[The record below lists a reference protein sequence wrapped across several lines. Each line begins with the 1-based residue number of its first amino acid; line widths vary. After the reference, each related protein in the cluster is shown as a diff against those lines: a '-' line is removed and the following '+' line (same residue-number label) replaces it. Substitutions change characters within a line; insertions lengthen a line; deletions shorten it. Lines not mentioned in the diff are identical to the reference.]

1 MSTAENINQALRNVR
16 SNLLRTILTLMIIA
30 FGIMALVGILT
41 AIDSAIYSLND
52 NFSQLGSNS
61 FSIRPQGQEMGTRRG
76 GRSEK
81 AGEPITYRQLQKF
94 QDVYTFPAQIAID
107 LPATS
112 ASTFKYKDRE
122 TNPTIQVL
130 GINNAYLDM
139 YGYDLEWGRSFSNNE
154 QQNATQRVVI
164 GKEIVD
170 ALFDGVASK
179 AIDQVVMIGNVR
191 YKVIGVFKSK
201 GASLN
206 QNTDKMAFIPFET
219 ARRIYGNASSNYGLA
234 VAVFSVEDLDAG
246 ISEAIGAM
254 RSVRSLKASQ
264 ANDFEIG
271 KSDSLISIIKDNTS
285 KLRMAAIAIG
295 LITLLGAAIG
305 LMNIMLVSVTER
317 TREVG
322 ICKAIGATRQNIMM
336 QFLMEA
342 IVICQLGGLL
352 GIILG
357 ILIGNVVTLI
367 MGGTFLIPWGWMILG
382 ITICIFVGILSGIY
396 PALKAAR
403 LDPIEALRYE

>member
-1 MSTAENINQALRNVR
+1 MKTRENINQAFRNVR
-16 SNLLRTILTLMIIA
+16 SNLLRTLLTMMIIA

-61 FSIRPQGQEMGTRRG
+61 FTIAPRGQEMGTRRG
-76 GRSEK
+76 GRQQK
-81 AGEPITYRQLQKF
+81 TGEPISYRQVMKF
-94 QDVYTFPAQIAID
+94 QELFDFPAKIAID
-107 LPATS
+107 IPATS
-112 ASTFKYKDRE
+112 SSTLKYKEEE

-130 GINNAYLDM
+130 GINNAYLDI
-139 YGYDLEWGRSFSNNE
+139 YGFDLEIGRSFSSTE
-154 QQNATQRVVI
+154 QENAAQRLII
-164 GKEIVD
+164 GKEVVD
-170 ALFDGVASK
+170 ELFAGQASRAL
-179 AIDQVVMIGNVR
+179 DQDILIGNVR
-191 YKVIGVFKSK
+191 FKVIGVFKSK

-206 QNTDKMAFIPFET
+206 QNSDKMVFIPFET
-219 ARRIYGNASSNYGLA
+219 ARRIYGNASSNYGLG
-234 VAVFSVEDLDAG
+234 VAVLSSEELETG
-246 ISEAIGAM
+246 ISEAIGIM
-254 RSVRSLKASQ
+254 RSIRGLKASQ
-264 ANDFEIG
+264 ENDFEIG
-271 KSDSLISIIKDNTS
+271 KSDSLISIIKDNTT
-285 KLRMAAIAIG
+285 KLRLAAIAIG

-322 ICKAIGATRQNIMM
+322 VCKAIGATRDNIMM

-342 IVICQLGGLL
+342 IVICQLGGIL

-382 ITICIFVGILSGIY
+382 ISICFLVGIVSGLY
-396 PALKAAR
+396 PAVKAAR